1 MGQNNSIPQSGRHA
15 GGSTNQSSFPSASA
29 ALDPTTASAP
39 ASREEW
45 PLPTQT
51 TQTSGS
57 QLGRLAR
64 TISMNRRP
72 VSVQAA
78 YTGTNAGEERV
89 SITQD
94 ATAFESEERPL
105 VGPHGSPLRD
115 TSIPNAGVSP
125 TPRPPSVV
133 SRVGAR
139 VRQRYSL
146 LSTTN
151 EESMESF
158 RPTSHLAATSPS
170 ERPPQSIFNAT
181 RRRISTLMHHPRSSS
196 RTSGQ
201 PTSRARFAPIS
212 RPILQY
218 DDSELSPQFGVADAL
233 RRAPTPSVLT
243 TSQQEDLPG
252 ELVSARRRSRLSRVR
267 QSISGPL
274 ENLFRSSFHE
284 AGNDYQAQ
292 SLSRRS
298 LRSGAADE
306 SDYLI
311 PPAVS
316 QDQNLDHEEHL
327 SRASDATEMSP
338 LESLDA
344 LLASGPATSLP
355 ATQERSE
362 QTPSAGRD
370 GREGRRLP
378 NLLRGRSSRL
388 IRRDDETP
396 LSRILQVAA
405 AAIAA
410 QLSGTTDALSNLEA
424 MGEDHFDGGLNTF
437 VEELSH
443 ASRRTPRPVR
453 DNNEGNPLNFWRV
466 FRFANNQE
474 EANQGLEQE
483 DQPSVDATRIPG
495 SRTITVVVVGVRS
508 VPSSSL
514 MRVTGQRGE
523 ATGPGLDTLLNLPH
537 LPRTAN
543 TSGPGLGSGLLRSVA
558 GRNRLSRRRTSAT
571 PNSTNSILHD
581 TPPQRYGLHSLGP
594 TNLGSIP
601 FNPPVFSDHPSR
613 PHNPSSNLSEPIPSE
628 TQSSGSNPTL
638 LSPSQETHEQS
649 DNMR

>member
-1 MGQNNSIPQSGRHA
+1 MGQD
-15 GGSTNQSSFPSASA
+15 A
-29 ALDPTTASAP
+29 A
-39 ASREEW
+39 
-45 PLPTQT
+45 
-51 TQTSGS
+51 
-57 QLGRLAR
+57 
-64 TISMNRRP
+64 
-72 VSVQAA
+72 
-78 YTGTNAGEERV
+78 
-89 SITQD
+89 
-94 ATAFESEERPL
+94 AFESEERPL
-105 VGPHGSPLRD
+105 VGQNGSQLRD
-115 TSIPNAGVSP
+115 TSIPNTSISP
-125 TPRPPSVV
+125 TPRPRSMV

-151 EESMESF
+151 EESMETSQ
-158 RPTSHLAATSPS
+158 PTSDLVATSTSEHPS
-170 ERPPQSIFNAT
+170 QGMFSAT
-181 RRRISTLMHHPRSSS
+181 RRRMSTLVHYPRNSS
-196 RTSGQ
+196 RIRGQ

-243 TSQQEDLPG
+243 ASQPEDLPR
-252 ELVSARRRSRLSRVR
+252 ESVSARRRSRLSRVR

-274 ENLFRSSFHE
+274 ENLFRSSLYE
-284 AGNDYQAQ
+284 AGNDYQTQ
-292 SLSRRS
+292 PLSRRS
-298 LRSGAADE
+298 MRSGAADD
-306 SDYLI
+306 SAYLI
-311 PPAVS
+311 PPAAS
-316 QDQNLDHEEHL
+316 RDQNLDHEDHL
-327 SRASDATEMSP
+327 SRASEATEMTP

-344 LLASGPATSLP
+344 LIAGGTGPTLS

-362 QTPSAGRD
+362 QTPAAGSD

-410 QLSGTTDALSNLEA
+410 QLSGTTDALANLEA
-424 MGEDHFDGGLNTF
+424 MGEDHFDGHLNTF
-437 VEELSH
+437 VEELSN
-443 ASRRTPRPVR
+443 ASRQTPRPMR

-474 EANQGLEQE
+474 TSNESLEQE

-514 MRVTGQRGE
+514 MRATGQRSE
-523 ATGPGLDTLLNLPH
+523 TTGPRLDTLLNLPH
-537 LPRTAN
+537 LPRTSN

-558 GRNRLSRRRTSAT
+558 GRSRLSRRRTPANPSST
-571 PNSTNSILHD
+571 PSILRD
-581 TPPQRYGLHSLGP
+581 PPPQRYGLTSLGP
-594 TNLGSIP
+594 ADLRLHQPSL
-601 FNPPVFSDHPSR
+601 FDHPSQSHH
-613 PHNPSSNLSEPIPSE
+613 PPSNPLEPAIPE
-628 TQSSGSNPTL
+628 TQSSDSNPSALT
-638 LSPSQETHEQS
+638 PTQEINEQS